1 VSSFLLFG
9 RFSGYREWAAIPTP
23 PRPIDPTSFD
33 PMSRTG
39 NRSMLFNIPL
49 TLAPLLVYNLQLLGV
64 FGAAAGDPWVQPV
77 FTMSM
82 VSDARFTMLF
92 GDLLIVAALVCLFVE
107 IVKATRTSAPT
118 IVDHSMSLG
127 VFILH
132 LVEFLTV
139 AGAATSVFFILMV
152 IALIDVVDRKSTR
165 LNSSHRLTSRMPS
178 SA

>member
-1 VSSFLLFG
+1 
-9 RFSGYREWAAIPTP
+9 
-23 PRPIDPTSFD
+23 
-33 PMSRTG
+33 
-39 NRSMLFNIPL
+39 MLFNIPL
-49 TLAPLLVYNLQLLGV
+49 TLAPLLVYNLQLFGV
-64 FGAAAGDPWVQPV
+64 FGASAGDPWVQPV

-118 IVDHSMSLG
+118 IVDHTMSLG

-152 IALIDVVDRKSTR
+152 ITLIDVVGGFTVTIRGARRDFGFDR
-165 LNSSHRLTSRMPS
+165 
-178 SA
+178 